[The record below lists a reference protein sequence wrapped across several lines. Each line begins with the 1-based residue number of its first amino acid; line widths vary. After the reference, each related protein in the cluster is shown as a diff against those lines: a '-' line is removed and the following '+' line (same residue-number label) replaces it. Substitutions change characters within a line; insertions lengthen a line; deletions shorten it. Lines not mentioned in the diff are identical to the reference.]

1 MKNDSAMKERMH
13 EQISSEL
20 KQSARTDTIVVITAI
35 FLNLLFLGINSG
47 VASVIRQYDYNGPG
61 IERVVSTN
69 VTALVI
75 MIILLAVIIAINFFV
90 LRILSSGKERR
101 IKLMAGLMKM
111 YQEEGMEQY
120 YDTSV
125 EKGYEARYNLFSA
138 VVISLGAV
146 AVLVPILVSSTS
158 TSC

>member
-1 MKNDSAMKERMH
+1 MKKESNMKERLH
-13 EQISSEL
+13 EQMSSEL

-47 VASVIRQYDYNGPG
+47 VASAIREHDYSGSG
-61 IERVVSTN
+61 IERISTN

-101 IKLMAGLMKM
+101 VKLMAGMMKM
-111 YQEEGMEQY
+111 YQEEGMDQY

-138 VVISLGAV
+138 VIISLGAV

-158 TSC
+158 C

>member
-1 MKNDSAMKERMH
+1 MKKEAAMKERLH

-20 KQSARTDTIVVITAI
+20 KQSTRTDTIVIITAI

-47 VASVIRQYDYNGPG
+47 VASAIREYDYSGPG
-61 IERVVSTN
+61 RDTISTN
-69 VTALVI
+69 ATAVVI
-75 MIILLAVIIAINFFV
+75 MVILLFVIIAINFFV
-90 LRILSSGKERR
+90 LRIMSRGKERR
-101 IKLMAGLMKM
+101 AKLMAGLMKM

-120 YDTSV
+120 YDASI

-146 AVLVPILVSSTS
+146 AVLVPILVSSM
-158 TSC
+158 SC

>member
-1 MKNDSAMKERMH
+1 MKKETGMKERMH
-13 EQISSEL
+13 DQMSSEL
-20 KQSARTDTIVVITAI
+20 RQSARTDTVIVITAI

-47 VASVIRQYDYNGPG
+47 VAAVVRETDYSGLG
-61 IERVVSTN
+61 RETISTN
-69 VTALVI
+69 ITAVI
-75 MIILLAVIIAINFFV
+75 IMVILLAVIIAINFFV
-90 LRILSSGKERR
+90 LRMLSKGKERR
-101 IKLMAGLMKM
+101 AKLMAGMMKM

-120 YDTSV
+120 YDASV

-138 VVISLGAV
+138 VVVSLGAV